1 VGFELIG
8 EALTCGA
15 IWNEASEQHFSPTP
29 FREKK
34 KKEKKHASLLLQSF
48 PFCLQILT
56 KRLKNKASDWPLAE
70 ESAGTV
76 PDTDTICHDSP
87 YISPSLRPR

>member
-34 KKEKKHASLLLQSF
+34 KKEKKTRIVTITVISFLSSNPNQKTQKQS
-48 PFCLQILT
+48 I
-56 KRLKNKASDWPLAE
+56 RLAFGRRKCRYS
-70 ESAGTV
+70 TR
-76 PDTDTICHDSP
+76 
-87 YISPSLRPR
+87 Y